1 MEPIRERERESW
13 GLESS
18 GIVGG
23 GGGSAWFYMLFEAPR
38 EEREI
43 NSPALFFF
51 WSVREKDERKDEV
64 CLRPR
69 TIYSLFLF
77 LGSFRLKL
85 EKKGNLIFQILGP
98 SKI

>member
-1 MEPIRERERESW
+1 MWNPLERESW

-43 NSPALFFF
+43 NSPAFFF
-51 WSVREKDERKDEV
+51 FGV
-64 CLRPR
+64 
-69 TIYSLFLF
+69 
-77 LGSFRLKL
+77 
-85 EKKGNLIFQILGP
+85 
-98 SKI
+98 

>member
-69 TIYSLFLF
+69 TIYYSLFI
-77 LGSFRLKL
+77 FRKL
-85 EKKGNLIFQILGP
+85 PPKVGKKRQFDFSDFGT
-98 SKI
+98 K